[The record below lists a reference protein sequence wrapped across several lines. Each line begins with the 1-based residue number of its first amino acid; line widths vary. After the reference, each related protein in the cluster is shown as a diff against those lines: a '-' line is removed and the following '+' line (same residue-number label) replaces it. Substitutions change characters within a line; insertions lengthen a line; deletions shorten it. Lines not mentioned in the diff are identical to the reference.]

1 MKTEQA
7 RAGAAHER
15 VMLNLAIFNL
25 LLPAAALSSGYVSLF
40 LTISLIGSAVM
51 IFLIARR
58 SRMASGVALIDEH
71 WKLAW
76 KRCRLLMISYA
87 VATVIMLLGLLIA
100 SLQTDHNM
108 FSIMLVVFTRIAAVP
123 IVLMVLTLFVM
134 STTSLS
140 RARQGEFPA

>member
-1 MKTEQA
+1 MKSDQV

-15 VMLNLAIFNL
+15 VMMNLAIFNL

-51 IFLIARR
+51 IFLIARKAR
-58 SRMASGVALIDEH
+58 TSTDIALIHEH
-71 WKLAW
+71 WCLAW
-76 KRCRLLMISYA
+76 KRCRLLLLSYA
-87 VATVIMLLGLLIA
+87 VATVIMMIGLLIA
-100 SLQTDHNM
+100 SMQTDQNM

-123 IVLMVLTLFVM
+123 VVLMVLALFVM

-140 RARQGEFPA
+140 RARLGEFPA

>member
-1 MKTEQA
+1 MKSDQV

-15 VMLNLAIFNL
+15 VMMNLAIFNL

-51 IFLIARR
+51 IFLIARKAR
-58 SRMASGVALIDEH
+58 ISTDTPLIHEH
-71 WKLAW
+71 WCLAW
-76 KRCRLLMISYA
+76 KRCRLLLLSYA
-87 VATVIMLLGLLIA
+87 VATVIMMIGLLIA
-100 SLQTDHNM
+100 SMQTDQNM

-123 IVLMVLTLFVM
+123 VVLMVLALFVM

-140 RARQGEFPA
+140 RARLGEFPA